1 MKKKFLVLK
10 ILLIVS
16 YFNTYSQSYLNIDWD
31 SDKTILFPSSDND
44 LYGIFNNHYVE
55 YFKSKFTEE
64 VYVYE
69 TRHTK
74 TKINRIN
81 KPLDNEII
89 ISKINVS
96 EIVDVRA
103 KIINQDTIISYGFDE
118 MKKMINSDD
127 SDENYNNYKL
137 PNLDEGDIVEI
148 MYTVK
153 KDFNFNGNK
162 IIEESYP
169 ILLSKF
175 ILIENNFKSNIKIY
189 NSNNSFVSDII
200 FDGKKS
206 KQIIFN
212 NLNATANEQYSTPIA
227 NKIKISY
234 QCYENRDDVSQI
246 EYWGNLVQN
255 VSELFFPKTVNEK
268 AEEILREI
276 KNGYVKIPW
285 NELKI
290 ANAIDEYI
298 KNNFVISDEDDPKL
312 NDIEYILNN
321 KISNDFSIIQVY
333 SSLFKEADIEYE
345 VAISCNRYFLKF
357 DPELFDPNQ
366 LREFLIFLPNQEKY
380 ISPNRVEYRVSEAP
394 EDLLGNYGIFIDK
407 DLDYYFSEITLFDQ
421 DFSQIKKNIEVNIS
435 RNLNKTKIN
444 ESRLFSG
451 YWAITNRN
459 YIYLSEN
466 EKTDFLVDF
475 FTING
480 LDNKKV
486 SNYNIKNF
494 DISHNSFNTPLEI
507 TSTIST
513 SDLIEEKEGLTYLK
527 IGKVIGLQSNLFDEK
542 ERINPIE
549 INFPNS
555 YDYNIKVNI
564 PRGYKIVDF
573 SELNKSKEYISVD
586 GNSTAKF
593 LSKAT
598 VNGNVL
604 NINIKEYY
612 KELRYNKKR
621 YQEFREVINAAAKFY
636 QSSVQIEKI

>member
-31 SDKTILFPSSDND
+31 SDKTILFPSDND

-81 KPLDNEII
+81 NPLDNEII

-153 KDFNFNGNK
+153 KDFNFNGNRV
-162 IIEESYP
+162 IEESYP

-475 FTING
+475 FTVNG

-494 DISHNSFNTPLEI
+494 DISHNTYNTPLEI

-598 VNGNVL
+598 VSGNVL

-612 KELRYNKKR
+612 KELRYSKKR

-636 QSSVQIEKI
+636 ESSVRIEKI

>member
-31 SDKTILFPSSDND
+31 SDKTISFPSDND

-81 KPLDNEII
+81 NPLDNEII

-333 SSLFKEADIEYE
+333 SSLFKVADIEYE

-475 FTING
+475 FTVNG

-494 DISHNSFNTPLEI
+494 DISHNTYNTPLEI

-612 KELRYNKKR
+612 KELRYSKKR

-636 QSSVQIEKI
+636 ESSVRIEKI

>member
-1 MKKKFLVLK
+1 MKKKFLMLK
-10 ILLIVS
+10 ILLVVS

-31 SDKTILFPSSDND
+31 SDKTISFPSESD

-74 TKINRIN
+74 TKINKIN
-81 KPLDNEII
+81 NPLDNEII

-103 KIINQDTIISYGFDE
+103 KIINKDTIISYSFDE

-137 PNLDEGDIVEI
+137 PNLNEEDIVEI

-162 IIEESYP
+162 IIEESFP

-189 NSNNSFVSDII
+189 NSNNSFVSEII

-246 EYWGNLVQN
+246 EYWGNLAQN
-255 VSELFFPKTVNEK
+255 VSELFFPKKVNKK
-268 AEEILREI
+268 AKEILKEI
-276 KNGYVKIPW
+276 KYGYVKIPW
-285 NELKI
+285 DELKM

-298 KNNFVISDEDDPKL
+298 KTNFIISDEDDPKL
-312 NDIEYILNN
+312 NDIEYILSN

-333 SSLFKEADIEYE
+333 SSLFKEANIEYE

-357 DPELFDPNQ
+357 DPELFDSNQ
-366 LREFLIFLPNQEKY
+366 LREFLIYLPNQEKY
-380 ISPNRVEYRVSEAP
+380 ISPNRIEYRVSEAP
-394 EDLLGNYGIFIDK
+394 ENLLGNYGIFIDN
-407 DLDYYFSEITLFDQ
+407 DLDYYFSEITLFDR
-421 DFSQIKKNIEVNIS
+421 DFSQIKKNIKVNIP
-435 RNLNKTKIN
+435 RNLNKIKID
-444 ESRLFSG
+444 EIRSFSG
-451 YWAITNRN
+451 YWAIANRN
-459 YIYLSEN
+459 YIYLSES

-486 SNYNIKNF
+486 RKYNIKNF
-494 DISHNSFNTPLEI
+494 DISHNTFNTPLEI

-527 IGKVIGLQSNLFDEK
+527 IGKVIGLQSNLFEEK
-542 ERINPIE
+542 QRINPIE

-564 PRGYKIVDF
+564 PRGYKIVDY

-598 VNGNVL
+598 VNGNIL

-636 QSSVQIEKI
+636 ESSLLLEKI

>member
-31 SDKTILFPSSDND
+31 SDKTISFPSDND

-81 KPLDNEII
+81 NQLDNEII

-162 IIEESYP
+162 MIEESYP

-312 NDIEYILNN
+312 NDIDYILNN

-475 FTING
+475 FTVNG

-494 DISHNSFNTPLEI
+494 DISHNTYNTPLEI

-612 KELRYNKKR
+612 KELRYSKKR

-636 QSSVQIEKI
+636 ESSVRIEKI

>member
-10 ILLIVS
+10 ILLVVS

-31 SDKTILFPSSDND
+31 SDKTILFPSDND

-81 KPLDNEII
+81 NPLDNEII

-153 KDFNFNGNK
+153 KDFNFNGYK

-268 AEEILREI
+268 AKEILREI

-298 KNNFVISDEDDPKL
+298 KNNFIISDEDDPKL

-357 DPELFDPNQ
+357 DPELFDSNQ

-494 DISHNSFNTPLEI
+494 DISHNTFNTPLEI

-612 KELRYNKKR
+612 KELRYSKKR

-636 QSSVQIEKI
+636 ETSLLIEKI

>member
-31 SDKTILFPSSDND
+31 SDKTISFPSDND

-81 KPLDNEII
+81 NPLDNEII

-103 KIINQDTIISYGFDE
+103 KIINQDTIISYGFEE

-127 SDENYNNYKL
+127 SDENYNTYKL
-137 PNLDEGDIVEI
+137 PNLNEEDIVEI

-475 FTING
+475 FTVNG

-494 DISHNSFNTPLEI
+494 DISHNTYNTPLEI

-612 KELRYNKKR
+612 KELRYSKKR

-636 QSSVQIEKI
+636 ESSVRIEKI

>member
-31 SDKTILFPSSDND
+31 SDKTILFPSDND

-81 KPLDNEII
+81 NPLDNEII

-312 NDIEYILNN
+312 NDIDYILNN

-475 FTING
+475 FTVNG

-494 DISHNSFNTPLEI
+494 DISHNTYNTPLEI

-612 KELRYNKKR
+612 KELRYSKKR

-636 QSSVQIEKI
+636 ESSVRIEKI

>member
-10 ILLIVS
+10 ILLVVS

-31 SDKTILFPSSDND
+31 SNKTISFPSDND

-74 TKINRIN
+74 TKINKIN
-81 KPLDNEII
+81 YPSDNEII

-103 KIINQDTIISYGFDE
+103 KIINQDTIISYSFDD

-137 PNLDEGDIVEI
+137 PNLNEEDIVEI

-153 KDFNFNGNK
+153 KNFNFNGNK

-255 VSELFFPKTVNEK
+255 VSELFFPKTFNEK
-268 AEEILREI
+268 AKEILKEI
-276 KNGYVKIPW
+276 KYGYVKIPW

-333 SSLFKEADIEYE
+333 SSLFKEANIEYE

-380 ISPNRVEYRVSEAP
+380 IIPNRVEYRVSEAP

-435 RNLNKTKIN
+435 RNLNKIKID
-444 ESRLFSG
+444 ESRSFSG

-459 YIYLSEN
+459 YINLSET

-486 SNYNIKNF
+486 SKYNIKNF
-494 DISHNSFNTPLEI
+494 DISHNTFNTPLEI

-513 SDLIEEKEGLTYLK
+513 SDLIEEKDGLIFLK
-527 IGKVIGLQSNLFDEK
+527 IGKVIGLQSNLFEEK

-593 LSKAT
+593 ISKAT
-598 VNGNVL
+598 VHGNIL

-612 KELRYNKKR
+612 KELRYSKKR

-636 QSSVQIEKI
+636 ESSLLIEKI

>member
-31 SDKTILFPSSDND
+31 SDKTISFPSDND

-81 KPLDNEII
+81 NPLDNEII

-118 MKKMINSDD
+118 MKKMINSDN

-276 KNGYVKIPW
+276 KHGYVKISW

-407 DLDYYFSEITLFDQ
+407 DLDYYFSEITLFDE

-475 FTING
+475 FTVNG

-494 DISHNSFNTPLEI
+494 DISHNTYNTPLEI

-612 KELRYNKKR
+612 KELRYSKKR

-636 QSSVQIEKI
+636 ESSVRIEKI

>member
-1 MKKKFLVLK
+1 MSCFQ
-10 ILLIVS
+10 IL
-16 YFNTYSQSYLNIDWD
+16 
-31 SDKTILFPSSDND
+31 
-44 LYGIFNNHYVE
+44 
-55 YFKSKFTEE
+55 EE

-81 KPLDNEII
+81 NPLDNEII

-475 FTING
+475 FTVNG

-494 DISHNSFNTPLEI
+494 DISHNTYNTPLEI

-598 VNGNVL
+598 VSGNVL

-612 KELRYNKKR
+612 KELRYSKKR

-636 QSSVQIEKI
+636 ESSVRIEKI

>member
-31 SDKTILFPSSDND
+31 SDKTISFPSDND

-81 KPLDNEII
+81 NPLDNEII

-103 KIINQDTIISYGFDE
+103 KIINQDTIISYGFEE

-255 VSELFFPKTVNEK
+255 VSELFFPKAVNEK
-268 AEEILREI
+268 AKEILREI
-276 KNGYVKIPW
+276 KHGYVKIPW

-333 SSLFKEADIEYE
+333 SSLFKEANIEYE

-407 DLDYYFSEITLFDQ
+407 DLDYYFSEITLFDE

-475 FTING
+475 FTVNG

-494 DISHNSFNTPLEI
+494 DISHNTYNTPLEI

-612 KELRYNKKR
+612 KELRYSKKR

-636 QSSVQIEKI
+636 ESSVRIEKI

>member
-31 SDKTILFPSSDND
+31 SDKTISFPSDND

-81 KPLDNEII
+81 NPLDNEII

-103 KIINQDTIISYGFDE
+103 KIINQDTIISYGFEE

-475 FTING
+475 FTVNG

-494 DISHNSFNTPLEI
+494 DISHNTYNTPLEI

-612 KELRYNKKR
+612 KELRYSKKR

-636 QSSVQIEKI
+636 ESSVRIEKI

>member
-1 MKKKFLVLK
+1 MKKKFLMLK
-10 ILLIVS
+10 ILLVVS

-31 SDKTILFPSSDND
+31 SDKTISFPSESD

-74 TKINRIN
+74 TKINKIN
-81 KPLDNEII
+81 NPLDNEII

-137 PNLDEGDIVEI
+137 PNLNEEDIVEI

-162 IIEESYP
+162 IIEESFP

-189 NSNNSFVSDII
+189 NSNNSFVSEII

-246 EYWGNLVQN
+246 EYWGNLAQN
-255 VSELFFPKTVNEK
+255 VSELFFPKKVNKK
-268 AEEILREI
+268 AKEILKEI
-276 KNGYVKIPW
+276 KYGYVKIPW
-285 NELKI
+285 DELKI

-298 KNNFVISDEDDPKL
+298 KTNFIISDEDDPKL
-312 NDIEYILNN
+312 NDIEYILSN

-333 SSLFKEADIEYE
+333 SSLFKEANIEYE

-357 DPELFDPNQ
+357 DPELFDSNQ
-366 LREFLIFLPNQEKY
+366 LREFLIYLPNHEKY

-394 EDLLGNYGIFIDK
+394 ENLLGNYGIFIDNN
-407 DLDYYFSEITLFDQ
+407 LDYYFSEITLFDR
-421 DFSQIKKNIEVNIS
+421 DFSQIKKNIKVNIP
-435 RNLNKTKIN
+435 RNLNKIKID
-444 ESRLFSG
+444 EIRSFSG

-459 YIYLSEN
+459 YIYLSES

-486 SNYNIKNF
+486 RKYNIKNF
-494 DISHNSFNTPLEI
+494 DISHNTFNTPLEI

-527 IGKVIGLQSNLFDEK
+527 IGKVIGLQSNLFEEK
-542 ERINPIE
+542 QRINPIE

-564 PRGYKIVDF
+564 PRGYKIVDY

-598 VNGNVL
+598 VNGSVL

-636 QSSVQIEKI
+636 ESSLLLEKI

>member
-31 SDKTILFPSSDND
+31 SDKTNSFPSDND
-44 LYGIFNNHYVE
+44 LFGIFNNHYVE

-81 KPLDNEII
+81 NPLDNEII

-103 KIINQDTIISYGFDE
+103 KIINQDTIINYSFEE

-255 VSELFFPKTVNEK
+255 VSELFFPKAVNEK
-268 AEEILREI
+268 AKEILKEI
-276 KNGYVKIPW
+276 KYGYVKIPW

-298 KNNFVISDEDDPKL
+298 KNNFVISDEDGPEL

-333 SSLFKEADIEYE
+333 SSLFKEANIEYE

-380 ISPNRVEYRVSEAP
+380 ISPNRIEYRVSEAP

-421 DFSQIKKNIEVNIS
+421 NFSQIKKNIEVNIS
-435 RNLNKTKIN
+435 RNLNKIRID
-444 ESRLFSG
+444 ESRSFSG

-486 SNYNIKNF
+486 SKYNIKNF
-494 DISHNSFNTPLEI
+494 DISHNNFNTPLEI

-513 SDLIEEKEGLTYLK
+513 SDLIEEKDGLTNFK
-527 IGKVIGLQSNLFDEK
+527 IGKIIGLQSNLFEEK

-564 PRGYKIVDF
+564 PRGYKIVDI

-586 GNSTAKF
+586 GNSSAKF

-598 VNGNVL
+598 VNGDTL
-604 NINIKEYY
+604 SINIIEYY

-621 YQEFREVINAAAKFY
+621 YQEFREVINAAARFY
-636 QSSVQIEKI
+636 ESSIRIEKI

>member
-10 ILLIVS
+10 ILLVVS

-31 SDKTILFPSSDND
+31 SNKTISFPSDND

-74 TKINRIN
+74 TKINKIN
-81 KPLDNEII
+81 NPLDNEII

-103 KIINQDTIISYGFDE
+103 KIINQDTIISYSFDD

-137 PNLDEGDIVEI
+137 PNLNEEDIVEI

-153 KDFNFNGNK
+153 KNFNFNGNK

-255 VSELFFPKTVNEK
+255 VSELFFPKTFNEK
-268 AEEILREI
+268 AKEILKEI
-276 KNGYVKIPW
+276 KYGYVKIPW

-333 SSLFKEADIEYE
+333 SSLFKEANIEYE

-380 ISPNRVEYRVSEAP
+380 IIPNRVEYRVSEAP

-435 RNLNKTKIN
+435 RNLNKIKID
-444 ESRLFSG
+444 ESRSFSG

-459 YIYLSEN
+459 YINLSET

-486 SNYNIKNF
+486 SKYNIKNF
-494 DISHNSFNTPLEI
+494 DISHNTFNTPLEI

-513 SDLIEEKEGLTYLK
+513 SDLIEEKDGLIFLK
-527 IGKVIGLQSNLFDEK
+527 IGKVIGLQSNLFEEK

-593 LSKAT
+593 ISKAT
-598 VNGNVL
+598 VHGNIL

-612 KELRYNKKR
+612 KELRYSKKR

-636 QSSVQIEKI
+636 ESSLLIEKI

>member
-31 SDKTILFPSSDND
+31 SDKTISFPSDND

-81 KPLDNEII
+81 NPLDNEII

-103 KIINQDTIISYGFDE
+103 KIINQDTIISYSFNE
-118 MKKMINSDD
+118 MKKMINSDN

-333 SSLFKEADIEYE
+333 SSLFKEANIEYE

-475 FTING
+475 FTVNG

-494 DISHNSFNTPLEI
+494 DISHNTYNTPLEI

-612 KELRYNKKR
+612 KELRYSKKR

-636 QSSVQIEKI
+636 ESSVRIEKI

>member
-1 MKKKFLVLK
+1 MKKKFLMLK
-10 ILLIVS
+10 ILLVVS

-31 SDKTILFPSSDND
+31 SDKTISFPSESD

-74 TKINRIN
+74 TKINKIN
-81 KPLDNEII
+81 NPLDNEII

-103 KIINQDTIISYGFDE
+103 KIINKDTIISYSFDE

-137 PNLDEGDIVEI
+137 PNLNEEDIVEI

-162 IIEESYP
+162 IIEESFP

-189 NSNNSFVSDII
+189 NSNNSFVSEII

-246 EYWGNLVQN
+246 EYWGNLAQN
-255 VSELFFPKTVNEK
+255 VSELFFPKKVNKK
-268 AEEILREI
+268 AKEILKEI
-276 KNGYVKIPW
+276 KYGYVKIPW
-285 NELKI
+285 DELKM

-298 KNNFVISDEDDPKL
+298 KTNFIISDEDDPKL
-312 NDIEYILNN
+312 NDIEYILSN

-333 SSLFKEADIEYE
+333 SSLFKEANIEYE

-357 DPELFDPNQ
+357 DPELFDSNQ
-366 LREFLIFLPNQEKY
+366 LREFLIYLPNQEKY

-394 EDLLGNYGIFIDK
+394 ENLLGNYGIFIDN
-407 DLDYYFSEITLFDQ
+407 DLDYYFSEITLFDR
-421 DFSQIKKNIEVNIS
+421 DFSQIKKNIKVNIP
-435 RNLNKTKIN
+435 RNLNKIKID
-444 ESRLFSG
+444 EIRSFSG
-451 YWAITNRN
+451 YWAIANRN
-459 YIYLSEN
+459 YIYLSES

-486 SNYNIKNF
+486 RKYNIKNF
-494 DISHNSFNTPLEI
+494 DISHNTFNTPLEI

-527 IGKVIGLQSNLFDEK
+527 IGKVIGLQSNLFEEK
-542 ERINPIE
+542 QRINPIE

-564 PRGYKIVDF
+564 PRGYKIVDY

-636 QSSVQIEKI
+636 ESSLLLEKI

>member
-10 ILLIVS
+10 ILLVVS

-31 SDKTILFPSSDND
+31 SNKTISFPSDND

-74 TKINRIN
+74 TKINKIN
-81 KPLDNEII
+81 NPLDNEII

-103 KIINQDTIISYGFDE
+103 KIINQDTIISYSFDD

-137 PNLDEGDIVEI
+137 PNLNEEDIVEI

-153 KDFNFNGNK
+153 KNFNFNGNK

-255 VSELFFPKTVNEK
+255 VSELFFPKTFNEK
-268 AEEILREI
+268 AKEILKEI
-276 KNGYVKIPW
+276 KYGYVKIPW

-333 SSLFKEADIEYE
+333 SSLFKEANIEYE

-380 ISPNRVEYRVSEAP
+380 IIPNRYSHPCLR
-394 EDLLGNYGIFIDK
+394 F
-407 DLDYYFSEITLFDQ
+407 
-421 DFSQIKKNIEVNIS
+421 
-435 RNLNKTKIN
+435 KTK
-444 ESRLFSG
+444 
-451 YWAITNRN
+451 
-459 YIYLSEN
+459 
-466 EKTDFLVDF
+466 
-475 FTING
+475 
-480 LDNKKV
+480 
-486 SNYNIKNF
+486 
-494 DISHNSFNTPLEI
+494 
-507 TSTIST
+507 
-513 SDLIEEKEGLTYLK
+513 
-527 IGKVIGLQSNLFDEK
+527 
-542 ERINPIE
+542 
-549 INFPNS
+549 
-555 YDYNIKVNI
+555 
-564 PRGYKIVDF
+564 
-573 SELNKSKEYISVD
+573 
-586 GNSTAKF
+586 
-593 LSKAT
+593 
-598 VNGNVL
+598 
-604 NINIKEYY
+604 
-612 KELRYNKKR
+612 RYN
-621 YQEFREVINAAAKFY
+621 YSI
-636 QSSVQIEKI
+636 

>member
-31 SDKTILFPSSDND
+31 SDKTNSFPSDND
-44 LYGIFNNHYVE
+44 LFGIFNNHYVE

-81 KPLDNEII
+81 NPLDNEII

-103 KIINQDTIISYGFDE
+103 KIINQDTIINYSFEE

-127 SDENYNNYKL
+127 SDKNYNNYKL

-255 VSELFFPKTVNEK
+255 VSELFFPKAVNEK
-268 AEEILREI
+268 AKEILKEI
-276 KNGYVKIPW
+276 KYGYVKIPW

-298 KNNFVISDEDDPKL
+298 KNNFVISDEDDPEL

-333 SSLFKEADIEYE
+333 SSLFKEANIEYE

-380 ISPNRVEYRVSEAP
+380 ISPNRIEYRVSEAP

-421 DFSQIKKNIEVNIS
+421 NFSQIKKNIEVNIS
-435 RNLNKTKIN
+435 RNLNKIRID
-444 ESRLFSG
+444 ESRSFSG

-486 SNYNIKNF
+486 SKYNIKNF
-494 DISHNSFNTPLEI
+494 DISHNTFNKPLEI

-513 SDLIEEKEGLTYLK
+513 SDLIEEKDGLTNFK
-527 IGKVIGLQSNLFDEK
+527 IGKIIGLQSNLFEEK

-564 PRGYKIVDF
+564 PRGYKIVDI

-586 GNSTAKF
+586 GNSSAKF

-598 VNGNVL
+598 VNGDTL
-604 NINIKEYY
+604 SINIIEYY

-621 YQEFREVINAAAKFY
+621 YQEFREVINAAARFY
-636 QSSVQIEKI
+636 ESSIRIEKI

>member
-31 SDKTILFPSSDND
+31 SDKTIIFPSDND

-81 KPLDNEII
+81 NLLDNEII

-118 MKKMINSDD
+118 MKKMINSDN

-475 FTING
+475 FTVNG

-494 DISHNSFNTPLEI
+494 DISHNTYNTPLEI

-612 KELRYNKKR
+612 KELRYSKKR

-636 QSSVQIEKI
+636 ESSVRIEKI

>member
-31 SDKTILFPSSDND
+31 SDKTILFPSDND

-81 KPLDNEII
+81 NPLDNEII

-290 ANAIDEYI
+290 ANAIDEYV

-486 SNYNIKNF
+486 NKYNIKNF
-494 DISHNSFNTPLEI
+494 DISHNSYNTPLEI

-604 NINIKEYY
+604 NINIIEYY

-636 QSSVQIEKI
+636 ESSLLIEKI

>member
-31 SDKTILFPSSDND
+31 SDKTISFPSDND

-81 KPLDNEII
+81 NPLDNEII

-103 KIINQDTIISYGFDE
+103 KIINQDTIISYGFEE

-255 VSELFFPKTVNEK
+255 VSELFFPKAVNEK
-268 AEEILREI
+268 AKEILREI
-276 KNGYVKIPW
+276 KHGYVKIPW

-435 RNLNKTKIN
+435 RNLNKIKIN

-475 FTING
+475 FTVNG

-494 DISHNSFNTPLEI
+494 DISHNTYNTPLEI

-636 QSSVQIEKI
+636 ESSVRIEKI

>member
-31 SDKTILFPSSDND
+31 SDKTISFPSDND

-81 KPLDNEII
+81 NPLDNEIV

-475 FTING
+475 FTVNG

-494 DISHNSFNTPLEI
+494 DISHNTYNTPLEI

-612 KELRYNKKR
+612 KELRYSKKR

-636 QSSVQIEKI
+636 ESSVRIEKI

>member
-31 SDKTILFPSSDND
+31 SDKTILFPSDND

-81 KPLDNEII
+81 NPLDNEII

-212 NLNATANEQYSTPIA
+212 NLTATANEQYSTPIA

-475 FTING
+475 FTVNG

-494 DISHNSFNTPLEI
+494 DISHNTYNTPLEI

-598 VNGNVL
+598 VSGNVL

-612 KELRYNKKR
+612 KELRYSKKR

-636 QSSVQIEKI
+636 ESSVRIEKI

>member
-10 ILLIVS
+10 ILLVVS

-31 SDKTILFPSSDND
+31 SNKTISFPSDND

-74 TKINRIN
+74 TKINKIN
-81 KPLDNEII
+81 NPLDNEII

-103 KIINQDTIISYGFDE
+103 KIINQDTIISYSFDD

-137 PNLDEGDIVEI
+137 PNLNEEDIVEI

-153 KDFNFNGNK
+153 KNFNFNGNK

-255 VSELFFPKTVNEK
+255 VSELFFPKAVNEK
-268 AEEILREI
+268 AKEILKEI
-276 KNGYVKIPW
+276 KYGYVKIPW

-333 SSLFKEADIEYE
+333 SSLFKEANIEYE

-380 ISPNRVEYRVSEAP
+380 IIPNRVEYRVSEAP

-435 RNLNKTKIN
+435 RNLNKIKID
-444 ESRLFSG
+444 ESRSFSG

-459 YIYLSEN
+459 YINLSET

-486 SNYNIKNF
+486 SKYNIKNF
-494 DISHNSFNTPLEI
+494 DISHNTFNTPLEI

-513 SDLIEEKEGLTYLK
+513 SDLIEEKDGLIYLK
-527 IGKVIGLQSNLFDEK
+527 IGKVIGLQSNLFEEK

-593 LSKAT
+593 ISKAT
-598 VNGNVL
+598 VHGNIL

-612 KELRYNKKR
+612 KELRYSKKR

-636 QSSVQIEKI
+636 ESSLLIEKI

>member
-31 SDKTILFPSSDND
+31 SDKTILFPSDND

-74 TKINRIN
+74 TKINRIKN
-81 KPLDNEII
+81 PLDNEII

-255 VSELFFPKTVNEK
+255 VSELFFPKTVNKK

-435 RNLNKTKIN
+435 RNLNKIKIN

-475 FTING
+475 FTVNG

-494 DISHNSFNTPLEI
+494 DISHNTYNTPLEI

-598 VNGNVL
+598 VSGNVL

-612 KELRYNKKR
+612 KELRYSKKR

-636 QSSVQIEKI
+636 ESSVRIEKI